1 MTKGE
6 NSQIK
11 LKSKATIGLDK
22 FNIPKNARVEY
33 IVTLNNFEKVSL
45 EKIRIQKIEKLCF

>member
-11 LKSKATIGLDK
+11 LKSKATKGLEK
-22 FNIPKNARVEY
+22 FNIPKNAHVEY
-33 IVTLNNFEKVSL
+33 IVTLNNFEKV
-45 EKIRIQKIEKLCF
+45 C